1 MYILLIILFSRFV
14 GGELNTCYNCVDRHV
29 ENGFGHQ
36 TAIIHDSPVT
46 NVIHKLSYQEL
57 LEQVLLLY
65 YYYTRAGAPTISK
78 SGSVTATL
86 WVVMLKYWA
95 VRGGC

>member
-14 GGELNTCYNCVDRHV
+14 GGEMNTCYNCVDRHV

-57 LEQVLLLY
+57 LEQVLHLY
-65 YYYTRAGAPTISK
+65 YWASLEMFKHNVLIKKVILISDK
-78 SGSVTATL
+78 V
-86 WVVMLKYWA
+86 
-95 VRGGC
+95 CCC